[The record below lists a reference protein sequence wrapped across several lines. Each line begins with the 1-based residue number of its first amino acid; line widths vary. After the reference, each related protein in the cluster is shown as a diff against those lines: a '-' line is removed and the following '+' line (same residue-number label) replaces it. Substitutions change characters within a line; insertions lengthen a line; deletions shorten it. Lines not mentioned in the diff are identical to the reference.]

1 MQDEGSI
8 WAAIFGSIG
17 YFCLV
22 ACYYIF
28 VVFGLTIALAI
39 VDQAFGLKMLPAFRE
54 FNKKLFRQ
62 SRDWTPSTT
71 TASGTPAAAVEVT
84 ISQPAAQA
92 EAATSTPNTVA
103 INPEVKP
110 EVKATI
116 NQTVR
121 KRVAQVI
128 YPNENLTHTA

>member
-8 WAAIFGSIG
+8 WAAILGSIG

-22 ACYYIF
+22 GCYYIF
-28 VVFGLTIALAI
+28 VVFGVTIALAL
-39 VDQAFGLKMLPAFRE
+39 VDQAFGLNMLPAFRE
-54 FNKKLFRQ
+54 FNKKLFRS
-62 SRDWTPSTT
+62 SRNWTPSASATT
-71 TASGTPAAAVEVT
+71 GPVEVT

-103 INPEVKP
+103 INPEAKP

-128 YPNENLTHTA
+128 YPNDTLTHTA

>member
-8 WAAIFGSIG
+8 WTAIFGSIA

-28 VVFGLTIALAI
+28 VVFGVTIALAI
-39 VDQAFGLKMLPAFRE
+39 VDQVFGLKMLPAFRE
-54 FNKKLFRQ
+54 FNKKLFRS
-62 SRDWTPSTT
+62 SRNW
-71 TASGTPAAAVEVT
+71 TPAASTEPVEVT
-84 ISQPAAQA
+84 ITQPAAQA
-92 EAATSTPNTVA
+92 QTQSVVSTPNTVPVT
-103 INPEVKP
+103 PEVKP
-110 EVKATI
+110 EAKAQTI

-128 YPNENLTHTA
+128 YPSENLTHTA

>member
-8 WAAIFGSIG
+8 WTAIFGSIA

-22 ACYYIF
+22 GCYYIF
-28 VVFGLTIALAI
+28 VVFGVTIALAI

-62 SRDWTPSTT
+62 SRDWTAPAPATGT
-71 TASGTPAAAVEVT
+71 TATPVEVT
-84 ISQPAAQA
+84 IAQSAAKTETVASAPNAVPVTA
-92 EAATSTPNTVA
+92 EA
-103 INPEVKP
+103 KP

-128 YPNENLTHTA
+128 YPTENLTHTA

>member
-8 WAAIFGSIG
+8 WTAIFGSIA

-54 FNKKLFRQ
+54 FNKKLFRS
-62 SRDWTPSTT
+62 SRDWTP
-71 TASGTPAAAVEVT
+71 AAPAAGTSAAPVEVT
-84 ISQPAAQA
+84 IAQPAART
-92 EAATSTPNTVA
+92 ESAASVPNAVPVTT
-103 INPEVKP
+103 EVKP

-128 YPNENLTHTA
+128 YPSENLTHTA

>member
-22 ACYYIF
+22 GCYYIF
-28 VVFGLTIALAI
+28 VVFGVTIALAI

-62 SRDWTPSTT
+62 SRDWTPSAPATGTT
-71 TASGTPAAAVEVT
+71 TTPVEVT
-84 ISQPAAQA
+84 IAQPAAKT
-92 EAATSTPNTVA
+92 ETVA
-103 INPEVKP
+103 SVPNAVPVTAEVKP

-121 KRVAQVI
+121 RRVAQVI
-128 YPNENLTHTA
+128 YPTENLTHTA

>member
-8 WAAIFGSIG
+8 WAAIFGSIA

-28 VVFGLTIALAI
+28 VVFGVTIALAI

-54 FNKKLFRQ
+54 FNKKLFRS
-62 SRDWTPSTT
+62 SRNWTPS
-71 TASGTPAAAVEVT
+71 ASSEPVEVT

-92 EAATSTPNTVA
+92 QTESVASAPNAVPVT
-103 INPEVKP
+103 PEVKS
-110 EVKATI
+110 EAKVQTI

-121 KRVAQVI
+121 KRVAQAI
-128 YPNENLTHTA
+128 YSNDSLTHTA